1 MVGSCELSSTMESK
15 GGPGQDPH
23 FTDGGRGP
31 EMDEIELRA
40 WTGEPSPSRFYQVL
54 PEWK

>member
-1 MVGSCELSSTMESK
+1 MVGSCELSSTMGSE

-31 EMDEIELRA
+31 EMDEIELRV
-40 WTGEPSPSRFYQVL
+40 WTGEPSASRLYPVL
-54 PEWK
+54 PEWE